1 MIDSSHRRTDRS
13 FKVLR
18 FLGIPIVIGLLA
30 FVAIAYASSFH
41 TVTVRDGLRDPQS
54 VRTQETTVEGVLR
67 DAGISLRGDDII
79 DPPLDTEIRSQEIIT
94 IKRARLMRL
103 VMAGQQ
109 LKMVRTQRE
118 NARDLL
124 QDIGYPLGAFD
135 TLLVNG
141 EFVEALPKEPV
152 TTSTPGSD
160 VPGSDVLLED
170 PVVANVEILRAVP
183 VRIHE
188 LGQEAIEIQTI
199 AQTVGEALLQA
210 GNIVYFADR
219 VEPDLGMRVTAGMM
233 ITVERAKIVT
243 VLIDGTPVQIRS
255 HARTVGELLSSMKIV
270 LLDED
275 YARPALDTA
284 IENGGEVRVVRVTR
298 ELQVRREPIDFETYW
313 EPNGELELDSEVL
326 AQEGAAGVRE
336 LQDRVVFED
345 GQEVIRTLV
354 VDRVIEA
361 VKPRIYNYG
370 TNIIVREMATPAGT
384 VQYWRKIKALATSYS
399 ASTSGV
405 SRSAS
410 YYGFARCGQVMR
422 RGIVAVDP
430 RVIPLGTTVYVEG
443 YGVGLACDTGSAVI
457 GKRIDLGYG
466 DNDLEHW
473 YRSVDVYILTP
484 VPLNPRYRL
493 N

>member
-1 MIDSSHRRTDRS
+1 MIDSSHRRTNRS
-13 FKVLR
+13 YKFLR
-18 FLGIPIVIGLLA
+18 FLGIPLVIGLLA

-41 TVTVRDGLRDPQS
+41 TVTVRDGLRDLQS

-67 DAGISLRGDDII
+67 DAGITLRGDDII
-79 DPPLDTEIRSQEIIT
+79 DPPLDTEIRSQETIT
-94 IKRARLMRL
+94 IKRARLVRL
-103 VMAGQQ
+103 TMAGQPMQ
-109 LKMVRTQRE
+109 MVRTQRE
-118 NARDLL
+118 NVRDLL
-124 QDIGYPLGAFD
+124 QDIGVPLGAFD
-135 TLLVNG
+135 ALRVNG
-141 EFVEALPKEPV
+141 EFNEILPKESV
-152 TTSTPGSD
+152 AVETQENEAQ
-160 VPGSDVLLED
+160 LED
-170 PVVANVEILRAVP
+170 PVVANVEIMRAVP
-183 VRIHE
+183 VGIHE
-188 LGQEAIEIQTI
+188 PGRDAVEIQTI

-210 GNIVYFADR
+210 GQIVYFADR
-219 VEPDLGMRVTAGMM
+219 VEPGLGTHVTAGMM

-243 VLIDGTPVQIRS
+243 VWIDGTPMQTRS
-255 HARTVGELLSSMKIV
+255 HARTVGELLTSMKIV

-275 YARPALDTA
+275 YARPALDTVL
-284 IENGGEVRVVRVTR
+284 ENGAEVRVVRVTR
-298 ELQVRREPIDFETYW
+298 ELQVRREPIEFETYW
-313 EPNGELELDSEVL
+313 EPNGELELDTEAL
-326 AQEGAAGVRE
+326 AQEGAAGIRE
-336 LQDRVVFED
+336 LQDRVVYED
-345 GQEVIRTLV
+345 GQEVVRTLV

-361 VKPRIYNYG
+361 VKHRIYNYG
-370 TNIIVREMATPAGT
+370 TNIVVRELATSAGP

-410 YYGFARCGQVMR
+410 YYGLARCGQAMR

-430 RVIPLGTTVYVEG
+430 RVIPLGTNIYVEG